1 MSLFA
6 RMANLF
12 RGFLSLFISDLE
24 KNNPEV
30 AYENSINSL
39 TEKYVRLREATA
51 AVIRRRDEID
61 AREAKVNKDLAQV
74 NADLEAAMATNQDD
88 LALVLIQKK
97 DILTA
102 EAADVQGESDL
113 AERDAEEAKSSLL
126 MVKSEIGKLKAE
138 KDSMLAKFKSAEA
151 RVAIQSQL
159 EGLSVDAEV
168 QALDKVRDH
177 IKNKVSEANLGREL
191 HESDMDVRLA
201 KLQQQSGSITAQ
213 AKLDEMKRQR
223 AAAAQQAGN
232 KTL

>member
-1 MSLFA
+1 MSLIA

-39 TEKYVRLREATA
+39 TAKYVRLREATA

-61 AREAKVNKDLAQV
+61 AREAKVSRDLAQV
-74 NADLEAAMATNQDD
+74 NTDLEAALATNQDD
-88 LALVLIQKK
+88 LAIVLIQKK
-97 DILTA
+97 DMLTA
-102 EAADVQGESDL
+102 EAADVQQASEL
-113 AERDAEEAKSSLL
+113 AQRDADEAKSALL

-213 AKLDEMKRQR
+213 AKLDELKRQR